1 MRRVYLDHTA
11 TTPVDERVLSA
22 MTPFFAGTFGNA
34 SSTHRFGQD
43 ARAALDESRSRL
55 AGLIGAQEG
64 EVFFV
69 SGGTEADNHA
79 LKGVA
84 WEARKDGRNHIIATK
99 AEHHAVLDTCEFLKA
114 QAYGVTLLDVD
125 GNGMVDPGDVAKAIT
140 PRTALISVMH
150 VNNEVGTIN
159 PVGEIAHIA
168 RDHGIPF
175 HSDTVQSFGKLPV
188 AADELSVDILS
199 LSAHKIYG
207 PKGIGV
213 LYMRRGLRAV
223 RLIHGGGQE
232 RGRRAGTENVPL
244 AVGFARAAEI
254 ADEER
259 TGEWD
264 RLNGLRGAFRAMLED
279 RFPFIIFNGHP
290 ERSVP
295 HILSVSFP
303 ADRIELDGESLLFS
317 LDLAGIAAASG
328 SACTSGSVEAS
339 HVLLA
344 MGRDERTARA
354 SIRFSLG
361 RGTKLED
368 LQYTADSLAGIVK
381 RIGRVIP

>member
-84 WEARKDGRNHIIATK
+84 WEARKDGRNHIITTK

>member
-1 MRRVYLDHTA
+1 MRRIYLDHTA
-11 TTPVDERVLSA
+11 TTPVDARVLGE
-22 MTPFFAGTFGNA
+22 MTPFFADTFGNA
-34 SSTHRFGQD
+34 SSIHRFGQD

-64 EVFFV
+64 EVVFV

-84 WEARKDGRNHIIATK
+84 WEAKKDGRDHIITAK
-99 AEHHAVLDTCEFLKA
+99 AEHHAVLDTCEFLKG
-114 QAYGVTLLDVD
+114 QEYGVTLLDVD

-159 PVGEIAHIA
+159 PVGEIARIA
-168 RDHGIPF
+168 RDHGVPF

-188 AADELSVDILS
+188 DADELGVDILS

-207 PKGIGV
+207 PKGIGI

-232 RGRRAGTENVPL
+232 RGRRAGTENIPL

-259 TGEWD
+259 SGEWD
-264 RLNGLRGAFRAMLED
+264 RLTGLKGAFRAMLEE

-295 HILSVSFP
+295 HILSISFR
-303 ADRIELDGESLLFS
+303 ADRIDLDGESLLFS

-381 RIGRVIP
+381 RIGRVLP